1 MENGLRPAAS
11 SRIRRPSLHE
21 APWRL
26 PVVYEWDPVRAA
38 RVRKLKLAARLAIT
52 LSVFA
57 VPAAFLAATIPI

>member
-1 MENGLRPAAS
+1 M
-11 SRIRRPSLHE
+11 
-21 APWRL
+21 
-26 PVVYEWDPVRAA
+26 VYEWDPVRAA